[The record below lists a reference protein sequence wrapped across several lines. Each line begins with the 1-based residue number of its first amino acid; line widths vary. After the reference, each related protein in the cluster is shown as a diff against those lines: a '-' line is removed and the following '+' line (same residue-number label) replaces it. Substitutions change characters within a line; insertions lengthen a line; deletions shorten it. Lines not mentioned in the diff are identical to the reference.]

1 MKGWIE
7 DTTLK
12 TARYEIR
19 LSEPFKVPQTPF
31 VGRDQELELC
41 GAALDVSKDGTHLLD
56 APDGLPLNFRLVGP
70 PGSGKN
76 EVAYEMARRLRLP
89 LYIMQGHEELTPEDL
104 VLIVAPE
111 PGSELDRNASL
122 VLRASPLAT
131 ALITGGLFFFDEIN
145 RVPQRALSPLASVL
159 DDRRALYSALAGIW
173 LDALEDQDRDRS
185 GLPRRNR
192 FRFCCAMNPRVGELP
207 QYLEQRTLPAI
218 EIDYPPPEDVQEIVK
233 QRLNPNDLLLSA
245 FHAWQEQEQ
254 RKLSIRQ
261 ALIVMGYA
269 MKLEAMRYSAG
280 DAVEQAAKGV
290 QGEADA

>member
-7 DTTLK
+7 RDTTLK

-19 LSEPFKVPQTPF
+19 LSEPFKVPQTTF
-31 VGRDQELELC
+31 VGRDRELELC
-41 GAALDVSKDGTHLLD
+41 GAAWDVSKDGTQLLD
-56 APDGLPLNFRLVGP
+56 APDGLPLNFRIVGP

-122 VLRASPLAT
+122 VLRASPLTT

-173 LDALEDQDRDRS
+173 LEALEDQERDRP
-185 GLPRRNR
+185 GLRNR

-218 EIDYPPPEDVQEIVK
+218 EIDYPPPEDVQAIVK

-254 RKLSIRQ
+254 HKLSIRQ